1 MATIDVILPLAI
13 SDVYTYSVPDSI
25 PCPSAGMRVL
35 VPLGRKSLTGIV
47 LKEHTAPVK
56 EGIRLRDILCVLD
69 ETPVVT
75 RDQLFLWRWIAD
87 YYLCT
92 VGEVLAAA
100 LPAGI
105 IDDNYTARTATY
117 LSLHPTLDIEHT
129 RLLLRRAP
137 KQWHVL
143 ETYLRLSAASPKI
156 EKRILIEESGES
168 TAVVRTL
175 VERKILDES
184 EQNVSRIA
192 PYTGIVE
199 PAHPLS
205 PPQQKAADEIRRVW
219 QSHEVC
225 LLHGITSSG
234 KTEVYIRLIQEQ
246 LEQGRNVLYLV
257 PEIALTTQLTDRLC
271 LVFGDSLMVYHSRFS
286 DAERV
291 EIYHA
296 VRYAKRPY
304 LVIGARSAIFL
315 PFQNLGLVIVDE
327 EHESSYKQSE
337 PAPRYHARS
346 AAIILAHAVG
356 AKVLLGSATPSVDSY
371 YNATIGKYGLV
382 SLSERYAGLQ
392 LPKITLID
400 LKRQYHRKEMYG
412 HFSDPLVDRI
422 REELFRH
429 KQVILFQ
436 NRRGYAPMLQCAA
449 CGKPPRCV
457 NCDVPLTYHK
467 QTSRLV
473 CHYCGY
479 SIPLPQRCP
488 TCGGEMRIRGFGT
501 ERLEDEI
508 AALFPEAKVLRM
520 DLDTTR
526 NKTAYQDIIN
536 AFSRHE
542 VDILIGTQMV
552 SKGLHFDDVS
562 LVAVL
567 NADQLLNQ
575 PDFRS
580 YERAYQM
587 LEQVAGRAGRKG
599 RQGEVMIQ
607 TFEPD
612 NPVLGYVL
620 HHDYQGLFN
629 SQSAERKM
637 FNYPPFQRLITLILR
652 HRDVH
657 RLETAANTLQARLQQ
672 VFGNRAGGVIIPSVA
687 RVQNQYIREIRLRI
701 ETTANIARAKSLLM
715 GQIHYTL
722 TLPECKGT
730 TILPDVDPL

>member
-1 MATIDVILPLAI
+1 MPLAI

-25 PCPSAGMRVL
+25 PCPSAGIRVL

-199 PAHPLS
+199 PAHLLS

-422 REELFRH
+422 REELSRH

-436 NRRGYAPMLQCAA
+436 NRRGYAPMLQCVA

-715 GQIHYTL
+715 EQIHYTL

>member
-205 PPQQKAADEIRRVW
+205 PAQQKAADEIRRVW

-291 EIYHA
+291 EIYHT

-422 REELFRH
+422 REELSRH

-575 PDFRS
+575 PDFHS

-657 RLETAANTLQARLQQ
+657 RLETAATTLQARLQQ
-672 VFGNRAGGVIIPSVA
+672 VFGNRAGGVLIPPVA

-715 GQIHYTL
+715 EQIHYTL

>member
-1 MATIDVILPLAI
+1 MPLAI

-199 PAHPLS
+199 PAHLLS

-422 REELFRH
+422 REELSRH

-715 GQIHYTL
+715 EQIHYTL

>member
-25 PCPSAGMRVL
+25 PCPSAGIRVL

-105 IDDNYTARTATY
+105 IDDNYTARTVTY

-156 EKRILIEESGES
+156 EKRILIEESSES

-199 PAHPLS
+199 PAHLLS

-422 REELFRH
+422 REELSRH

-436 NRRGYAPMLQCAA
+436 NRRGYAPMLQCVA

-715 GQIHYTL
+715 EQIHYTL

>member
-205 PPQQKAADEIRRVW
+205 PAQQKAADEIRRVW

-422 REELFRH
+422 REELSRH

-587 LEQVAGRAGRKG
+587 LEQVAGRAGRKD

-612 NPVLGYVL
+612 NPVLDYVL

-657 RLETAANTLQARLQQ
+657 RLETAATTLQARLQQ
-672 VFGNRAGGVIIPSVA
+672 VFGNRAGGVLIPPVA

-715 GQIHYTL
+715 EQIHYTL

>member
-1 MATIDVILPLAI
+1 M
-13 SDVYTYSVPDSI
+13 
-25 PCPSAGMRVL
+25 G
-35 VPLGRKSLTGIV
+35 
-47 LKEHTAPVK
+47 
-56 EGIRLRDILCVLD
+56 
-69 ETPVVT
+69 
-75 RDQLFLWRWIAD
+75 
-87 YYLCT
+87 
-92 VGEVLAAA
+92 A
-100 LPAGI
+100 L
-105 IDDNYTARTATY
+105 
-117 LSLHPTLDIEHT
+117 
-129 RLLLRRAP
+129 
-137 KQWHVL
+137 
-143 ETYLRLSAASPKI
+143 
-156 EKRILIEESGES
+156 
-168 TAVVRTL
+168 
-175 VERKILDES
+175 
-184 EQNVSRIA
+184 
-192 PYTGIVE
+192 
-199 PAHPLS
+199 
-205 PPQQKAADEIRRVW
+205 
-219 QSHEVC
+219 
-225 LLHGITSSG
+225 
-234 KTEVYIRLIQEQ
+234 
-246 LEQGRNVLYLV
+246 
-257 PEIALTTQLTDRLC
+257 
-271 LVFGDSLMVYHSRFS
+271 
-286 DAERV
+286 
-291 EIYHA
+291 
-296 VRYAKRPY
+296 
-304 LVIGARSAIFL
+304 ARS
-315 PFQNLGLVIVDE
+315 
-327 EHESSYKQSE
+327 
-337 PAPRYHARS
+337 RYHARS

-575 PDFRS
+575 PNFRS
-580 YERAYQM
+580 YEQAYQM

-599 RQGEVMIQ
+599 QQGEVIIQ

-620 HHDYQGLFN
+620 HHDYQSLFN

-657 RLETAANTLQARLQQ
+657 RLETAANTLQGYILLAKIY
-672 VFGNRAGGVIIPSVA
+672 AVA
-687 RVQNQYIREIRLRI
+687 LSCRI
-701 ETTANIARAKSLLM
+701 VAVIAR
-715 GQIHYTL
+715 
-722 TLPECKGT
+722 
-730 TILPDVDPL
+730 

>member
-1 MATIDVILPLAI
+1 M
-13 SDVYTYSVPDSI
+13 

-47 LKEHTAPVK
+47 LGNHTGSVK
-56 EGIRLRDILCVLD
+56 EGIQLRDILCVLD

-75 RDQLFLWRWIAD
+75 RDQLFLWHWIAD

-92 VGEVLAAA
+92 LGEVLAAA

-117 LSLHPTLDIEHT
+117 LSLHPSVDIEHT
-129 RLLLRRAP
+129 RLLLNRAP
-137 KQWHVL
+137 KQLHVL
-143 ETYLRLSAASPKI
+143 ETYLRLSATSPLV
-156 EKRILIEESGES
+156 EKRTLIEESGES
-168 TAVVRTL
+168 TAVVRAL

-192 PYTGIVE
+192 PYTGIIE

-205 PPQQKAADEIRRVW
+205 PAQQEAADEIRHVW
-219 QSHEVC
+219 QSREVC
-225 LLHGITSSG
+225 LLHGVTSSG

-257 PEIALTTQLTDRLC
+257 PEIALTTQLTDRLR
-271 LVFGDSLMVYHSRFS
+271 LVFGNSLMVYHSRFS

-291 EIYHA
+291 EIYHT
-296 VRYAKRPY
+296 VRSAKKPY

-315 PFQNLGLVIVDE
+315 PLQNLGLVIVDE
-327 EHESSYKQSE
+327 EHESSYKQAE

-371 YNATIGKYGLV
+371 YNATTGKYGLV

-422 REELFRH
+422 REELSRH
-429 KQVILFQ
+429 KQIILFQ
-436 NRRGYAPMLQCAA
+436 NRRGYAPLLQCVA
-449 CGKPPRCV
+449 CGKSPRCV

-467 QTSRLV
+467 LTSRLV
-473 CHYCGY
+473 CHYCGH
-479 SIPLPQRCP
+479 SIPIPQRCP
-488 TCGGEMRIRGFGT
+488 SCGGEMRVHGFGT
-501 ERLEDEI
+501 ERLEDEVEK
-508 AALFPEAKVLRM
+508 LFPEAKVLRM

-567 NADQLLNQ
+567 NADQLINQ

-599 RQGEVMIQ
+599 QQGEVIIQ
-607 TFEPD
+607 TFDPA
-612 NPVLGYVL
+612 NPVLEYVL
-620 HHDYQGLFN
+620 HHNYQSLFD
-629 SQSAERKM
+629 SQLAERKM
-637 FNYPPFQRLITLILR
+637 FNYPPFHRLIVLMLR
-652 HRDVH
+652 HRDLQ
-657 RLETAANTLQARLQQ
+657 RLEIASSTLQALLQQ
-672 VFGNRAGGVIIPSVA
+672 VFGNRVSGVLIPSVA
-687 RVQNQYIREIRLRI
+687 RVQNQYIREIRLKI
-701 ETTANIARAKSLLM
+701 EAGANIARAKSLLM
-715 GQIHYTL
+715 EQIRYTL
-722 TLPECKGT
+722 TLPDCKGT

>member
-1 MATIDVILPLAI
+1 MPLAI

-25 PCPSAGMRVL
+25 PCPSAGIRVL

-105 IDDNYTARTATY
+105 IDDNYTARTVTY

-199 PAHPLS
+199 PAHLLS

-422 REELFRH
+422 REELSRH

-436 NRRGYAPMLQCAA
+436 NRRGYAPMLQCVA

-715 GQIHYTL
+715 EQIHYTL

>member
-1 MATIDVILPLAI
+1 M
-13 SDVYTYSVPDSI
+13 
-25 PCPSAGMRVL
+25 
-35 VPLGRKSLTGIV
+35 
-47 LKEHTAPVK
+47 
-56 EGIRLRDILCVLD
+56 
-69 ETPVVT
+69 
-75 RDQLFLWRWIAD
+75 
-87 YYLCT
+87 
-92 VGEVLAAA
+92 
-100 LPAGI
+100 
-105 IDDNYTARTATY
+105 
-117 LSLHPTLDIEHT
+117 
-129 RLLLRRAP
+129 
-137 KQWHVL
+137 
-143 ETYLRLSAASPKI
+143 
-156 EKRILIEESGES
+156 
-168 TAVVRTL
+168 
-175 VERKILDES
+175 
-184 EQNVSRIA
+184 
-192 PYTGIVE
+192 
-199 PAHPLS
+199 
-205 PPQQKAADEIRRVW
+205 
-219 QSHEVC
+219 
-225 LLHGITSSG
+225 
-234 KTEVYIRLIQEQ
+234 
-246 LEQGRNVLYLV
+246 
-257 PEIALTTQLTDRLC
+257 
-271 LVFGDSLMVYHSRFS
+271 
-286 DAERV
+286 
-291 EIYHA
+291 
-296 VRYAKRPY
+296 
-304 LVIGARSAIFL
+304 
-315 PFQNLGLVIVDE
+315 
-327 EHESSYKQSE
+327 
-337 PAPRYHARS
+337 
-346 AAIILAHAVG
+346 G

-371 YNATIGKYGLV
+371 FNATIGKYGLV

-392 LPKITLID
+392 LPEITLID

-422 REELFRH
+422 REELSRH

-542 VDILIGTQMV
+542 VDILIGTQMI

-587 LEQVAGRAGRKG
+587 LEQVAGRAGRKD

-715 GQIHYTL
+715 EQIHYTL

>member
-25 PCPSAGMRVL
+25 PCPSAGIRVL

-92 VGEVLAAA
+92 IGEVLAAA

-205 PPQQKAADEIRRVW
+205 PAQQKAADEIRRVW

-225 LLHGITSSG
+225 LLHGVTSSG

-422 REELFRH
+422 REELSRH

-575 PDFRS
+575 PDFHS

-715 GQIHYTL
+715 EQIHYTL